1 MYPYEQILK
10 SISCSLTGPTRSTT
24 PWTSTS
30 LSITLK
36 MFPKSFEYFVHKRV
50 FKKNLIS
57 AGAQIKSAV
66 VPVPESEISGT
77 GTPGPDFWSWEPP
90 QGSDKASDD
99 VIDLP
104 TAMKTSAQLNLSN
117 HVLEKERS
125 VDYLSI
131 PLESKLQEPNRNP
144 PLPPFQSLMEV
155 EKVDVSE
162 ALSVKEEH
170 ELGDDFSAHAAEAA
184 QTLDAVDEG
193 LSYGVNADGS
203 KWWKE
208 SGIKQ
213 RPDGVICK
221 WTMTRGV
228 SADQV
233 TEWQDKY
240 WEAADEFGHKE
251 LGSEKLGR
259 DANGNVWR
267 EFWTKSMWQV
277 IPHCHFKL
285 NLNVSTLLLQTK
297 FKCFL
302 PFFSIS

>member
-1 MYPYEQILK
+1 MLLNKTNTVDYAMDIHK
-10 SISCSLTGPTRSTT
+10 SLHHTEDAPQ
-24 PWTSTS
+24 
-30 LSITLK
+30 
-36 MFPKSFEYFVHKRV
+36 
-50 FKKNLIS
+50 
-57 AGAQIKSAV
+57 GAQIKSVV

-90 QGSDKASDD
+90 QGSDKGSDD

-117 HVLEKERS
+117 PVLEKERS

-144 PLPPFQSLMEV
+144 PLPPFQSLMEF

-170 ELGDDFSAHAAEAA
+170 ELGDEFSAHAAEAA
-184 QTLDAVDEG
+184 QTLDAVDEAS
-193 LSYGVNADGS
+193 SYGVNADGS

-259 DANGNVWR
+259 DATGNVWR
-267 EFWTKSMWQV
+267 EFWTKSMWQRADLRWNR
-277 IPHCHFKL
+277 KL
-285 NLNVSTLLLQTK
+285 EDIEHLKSLQDELLDAASL
-297 FKCFL
+297 
-302 PFFSIS
+302 

>member
-1 MYPYEQILK
+1 
-10 SISCSLTGPTRSTT
+10 
-24 PWTSTS
+24 
-30 LSITLK
+30 
-36 MFPKSFEYFVHKRV
+36 
-50 FKKNLIS
+50 
-57 AGAQIKSAV
+57 
-66 VPVPESEISGT
+66 
-77 GTPGPDFWSWEPP
+77 
-90 QGSDKASDD
+90 
-99 VIDLP
+99 
-104 TAMKTSAQLNLSN
+104 MKTSAQLNLSN
-117 HVLEKERS
+117 PVLEKGRS

-170 ELGDDFSAHAAEAA
+170 ELGDEFSAHAAEAA
-184 QTLDAVDEG
+184 QTLDAVDEAS
-193 LSYGVNADGS
+193 SYGVNADGS

-240 WEAADEFGHKE
+240 WEAAYEFGHKE

-259 DANGNVWR
+259 DATGNVWR
-267 EFWTKSMWQV
+267 EFLDEV
-277 IPHCHFKL
+277 YVAVKL
-285 NLNVSTLLLQTK
+285 RKGLRRPRKEEVWFWRGFAIYDCDCAKAFHSD
-297 FKCFL
+297 
-302 PFFSIS
+302 

>member
-1 MYPYEQILK
+1 MLLNRTNTVDYAMDNQ
-10 SISCSLTGPTRSTT
+10 
-24 PWTSTS
+24 
-30 LSITLK
+30 
-36 MFPKSFEYFVHKRV
+36 
-50 FKKNLIS
+50 
-57 AGAQIKSAV
+57 GALIKSVV

-90 QGSDKASDD
+90 QGSDKGSDD
-99 VIDLP
+99 
-104 TAMKTSAQLNLSN
+104 
-117 HVLEKERS
+117 KERS

-170 ELGDDFSAHAAEAA
+170 ELGDEFSAHAAEAA
-184 QTLDAVDEG
+184 QTLDAVDG
-193 LSYGVNADGS
+193 ASSYGVNADGS

-213 RPDGVICK
+213 RPDGMICK
-221 WTMTRGV
+221 WTRTIGV

-233 TEWQDKY
+233 TEWQDNY
-240 WEAADEFGHKE
+240 REAAYEFGHKE

-259 DANGNVWR
+259 DATGNVWR
-267 EFWTKSMWQV
+267 EFLDEV
-277 IPHCHFKL
+277 YVAVKL
-285 NLNVSTLLLQTK
+285 RKGLRRPRKEEVWFWRGFAIYDCDCAKAFHSD
-297 FKCFL
+297 
-302 PFFSIS
+302 